1 MEALQQPSIRVI
13 AVIAEGVPEGDTK
26 QLIAYAAKHNK
37 IVLGPATV
45 GGLQVQLTCSPCDH
59 CKTQTC
65 LLSCQHSAVHHLI
78 GLLWAGTYSFSSYV
92 SSMLGSLCC
101 NCSQHEGK
109 AVDECYACIDQ
120 QAFLQW

>member
-45 GGLQVQLTCSPCDH
+45 GGLQVELSELSPPCDH
-59 CKTQTC
+59 C
-65 LLSCQHSAVHHLI
+65 HHVKI
-78 GLLWAGTYSFSSYV
+78 VT
-92 SSMLGSLCC
+92 
-101 NCSQHEGK
+101 
-109 AVDECYACIDQ
+109 I
-120 QAFLQW
+120 